1 MSIIRLSLSEIKS
14 RAIAFANEWKEV
26 TDEEAE
32 GKSFLDAFFNVFNI
46 SRKRVASFE
55 KRVKK
60 IDGRDGYIDL
70 LWKGNLLIEQKS
82 TGQNLDKAY
91 KQAKEYF
98 PGLTDDELPS
108 HILVCDFQR
117 LRLYDLENDKQYD
130 FALKELH
137 KKIHLFDFI
146 TGFRK
151 KEYKDEDP
159 VNIDAA
165 GLLGELHDALLN
177 SGHSGHPLEV
187 FLVRTLFCMFA
198 DDTGI
203 FQPRDQFT
211 WFVENLTRTDGSDVG
226 SQLNFLF
233 QLLNTPENKRQT
245 NLEED
250 LQKFPYV
257 NGDLYSE
264 TLPVPVF
271 DSAMRKLLIKCCQFD
286 WSKISPA
293 IFGSLFQ
300 SVMDKTKRRELG
312 AHYTSEKNI
321 MKVVSGLFLDDLK
334 DRFEKN
340 KSNDRKRKELH
351 HEISKL
357 KFLDPACGC
366 GNFLVITYRELRL
379 LELEI
384 LKISELKGQQVT
396 SIDHL
401 SLLNVDAFYG
411 FEIEEWPARI
421 AEVAMWLMDH
431 QMNILLSEEFGE
443 YVVRIP
449 LKKSPHIIPC
459 NALRTDWESVVK
471 KEDLSFI
478 LGNPPFVGT
487 AYQSEDQKK
496 DVATLFN
503 GVRSFGMLDYV
514 TCWYIQAAQY
524 IQNTKIKVAFV
535 STNSIAQ
542 GEQPGIIWNLLFN
555 MFHIKILFAHQTFK
569 WNNEATGK
577 AAVHVVIVGFANFDS
592 NTKYIY
598 EYENIQSEPHQII
611 AKNINPYL
619 VAGDDLTIGSISKPI
634 CDVPIMQSGSALRD
648 GGFLILSEEERRE
661 LEIRYP
667 DVNPFVK
674 RFISGDDFINNKI
687 RWCLWLKKASPTF
700 LRSNKF
706 IQERLEKVKQFRLES
721 PRAGTK
727 KMADYPYLFAEERQP
742 DSDFLLIPKV
752 SSENRKYIP
761 IGYLSNEYIITD
773 NSFFLS
779 GATLFHFGILTS
791 VMHMSW
797 MRRTCGRLKSDY
809 SYSNTI
815 IYNNFPWPQQV
826 PSQKI
831 KNVEEKAKRV
841 LKVREQFP
849 ESSLADLYDPLSMP
863 ASLVKAH
870 DELDK
875 AVDNCY
881 TTKTFAT

>member
-1 MSIIRLSLSEIKS
+1 MSAIRLSLSEIKS
-14 RAIAFANEWKEV
+14 RAISFANEWKDV
-26 TDEEAE
+26 TDEDAE
-32 GKSFLDAFFNVFNI
+32 GKSFLDSFFNVFNI

-98 PGLTDDELPS
+98 PGLTDEELPS

-117 LRLYDLENDKQYD
+117 FRLYDLENDKQYD

-159 VNIDAA
+159 VNIAAA

-177 SGHSGHPLEV
+177 SGYSGHPLEV
-187 FLVRTLFCMFA
+187 FLVRTLFCLFA

-233 QLLNTPENKRQT
+233 QLLNTSEDKRQT

-271 DSAMRKLLIKCCQFD
+271 DGSMRKLLIKCCHFD

-334 DRFEKN
+334 EKFEKN
-340 KSNDRKRKELH
+340 KNNPRGLKGLH
-351 HEISKL
+351 NEISKL

-384 LKISELKGQQVT
+384 LKTAQEGQQVT
-396 SIDHL
+396 NIDQL

-431 QMNILLSEEFGE
+431 QMNVLLSEEFGE

-487 AYQSEDQKK
+487 SYQSKEQKEDIT
-496 DVATLFN
+496 TLFN

-514 TCWYIQAAQY
+514 TCWYLKAAQF
-524 IQNTKIKVAFV
+524 IQDSKIEVAFV
-535 STNSIAQ
+535 STNSITQ
-542 GEQPGIIWNLLFN
+542 GEQPGILWSVLFN
-555 MFHIKILFAHQTFK
+555 KYHIKIHFAHQTFK
-569 WNNEATGK
+569 WNNEARGM
-577 AAVHVVIVGFANFDS
+577 AAVHVVIIGFANFDIS
-592 NTKYIY
+592 SKIIY
-598 EYENIQSEPHQII
+598 EYEKINADAHQIA

-619 VAGDDLTIGSISKPI
+619 IAGEDLVLNSINQSI
-634 CDVPIMQSGSALRD
+634 CHAPLMQSGSALRD
-648 GGFLILSEEERRE
+648 GGFLVLSDEEKK
-661 LEIRYP
+661 EIVTNYP
-667 DVNPFVK
+667 EAIPFVK
-674 RFISGDDFINNKI
+674 RFMSGDDFINNKI
-687 RWCLWLKKASPTF
+687 RWCLWLKNAAPNF
-700 LRSNKF
+700 IRSNSF
-706 IQERLEKVKQFRLES
+706 ITERLEKIKEFRLNS
-721 PRAGTK
+721 TRNGTR
-727 KMADYPYLFAEERQP
+727 KMAPYPYLFAEERQP
-742 DSDFLLIPKV
+742 ESDFLLI
-752 SSENRKYIP
+752 
-761 IGYLSNEYIITD
+761 
-773 NSFFLS
+773 
-779 GATLFHFGILTS
+779 
-791 VMHMSW
+791 
-797 MRRTCGRLKSDY
+797 
-809 SYSNTI
+809 
-815 IYNNFPWPQQV
+815 
-826 PSQKI
+826 QK
-831 KNVEEKAKRV
+831 
-841 LKVREQFP
+841 
-849 ESSLADLYDPLSMP
+849 
-863 ASLVKAH
+863 
-870 DELDK
+870 
-875 AVDNCY
+875 
-881 TTKTFAT
+881 